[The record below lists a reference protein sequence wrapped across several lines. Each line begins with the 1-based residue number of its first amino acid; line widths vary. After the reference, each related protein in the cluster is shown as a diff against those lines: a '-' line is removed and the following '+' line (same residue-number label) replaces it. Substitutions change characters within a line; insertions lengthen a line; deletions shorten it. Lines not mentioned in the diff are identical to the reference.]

1 MKMAVALNPAKFT
14 KRQIEAAEPLI
25 RAIEKY
31 DRQIAA
37 VKICDNVIN
46 EPFEKAKLRRD
57 RIANIETKKA
67 DVVKQ
72 LEKILNARNEYKQ
85 KFKETEGMIDD
96 LQRIKE
102 TWGF

>member
-1 MKMAVALNPAKFT
+1 MAIALNPANFT
-14 KRQIEAAEPLI
+14 ARQIEAAEPLI
-25 RAIEKY
+25 RTIEKY

-72 LEKILNARNEYKQ
+72 LEKILNARNEYEQ

-96 LQRIKE
+96 LQKIKD

>member
-1 MKMAVALNPAKFT
+1 MKMAVALNPDKFT
-14 KRQIEAAEPLI
+14 MRQIEAAEPLI
-25 RAIEKY
+25 RTIEKY

-72 LEKILNARNEYKQ
+72 LEKILNARNEYDTRV
-85 KFKETEGMIDD
+85 KEINETIDD
-96 LQRIKE
+96 LERIKQ